1 MHKKEQALQLIL
13 QQKLLPLYY
22 QQNAETSR
30 SVLEALYAGGMR
42 VVEYTNRG
50 DQALENFRILQQVKR
65 TMPGLMLGIGTI
77 KTAADAVKFID
88 AGADFI
94 IAPTINVEVSQKT
107 LSAGLLWIPGCMTP
121 TEISMAEAAGATL
134 VKLFPGNL
142 LGPAFVTSIR
152 ELFPRMHFMP
162 TGGVEAEKRN
172 LKKWFQAGV
181 AAVGMGSKLIT
192 KEMIEEKDFKGL
204 RKAVIEALELVNAVA
219 GKGSRNFGH
228 VL

>member
-22 QQNAETSR
+22 QPDAETSR
-30 SVLEALYAGGMR
+30 SILEALYAGGMR

-50 DQALENFRILQQVKR
+50 EQALENFRMLQQIKR
-65 TMPGLMLGIGTI
+65 TMPGMMLGIGTI
-77 KTAADAVKFID
+77 KNAADALKFID

-94 IAPTINVEVSQKT
+94 VAPTTNVEVGQKAF
-107 LSAGLLWIPGCMTP
+107 SAGLLWIPGCMTP
-121 TEISMAEAAGATL
+121 TEIGVAEAAGATL

-142 LGPAFVTSIR
+142 LGPTFVTGVR

-162 TGGVEAEKRN
+162 TGGVEAEKKN

-181 AAVGMGSKLIT
+181 SAVGIGSKLIT
-192 KEMIEEKDFKGL
+192 KELVEEKDFKRL
-204 RKAVIEALELVNAVA
+204 RKAAAEALMLVNDA
-219 GKGSRNFGH
+219 GSKGSRSA
-228 VL
+228 VKPV